1 MGADADETAASVDA
15 LAARIL
21 DEHLLSGP
29 RPGQCLCGFGDA
41 TMPVRFLG
49 RPHAAHVV
57 EQLRAAGVLR
67 GD

>member
-1 MGADADETAASVDA
+1 MGTNVGGRAISVDE

-41 TMPVRFLG
+41 AMPVRFLG
-49 RPHAAHVV
+49 RPHAVHVV

-67 GD
+67 ND

>member
-1 MGADADETAASVDA
+1 MGAGVNKKATSVDI
-15 LAARIL
+15 LAARVL

-29 RPGQCLCGFGDA
+29 RPGQCLCGFGGA

-57 EQLRAAGVLR
+57 EQLRAAGVLK
-67 GD
+67 DD